1 VEAGQRVADRAT
13 IRGGRPCP
21 TCRASKGSLV
31 NQATS
36 ASDPISVTSD
46 DATTTTTVLVA
57 DGRPVVRAG
66 LAAILAQADVQ
77 LSGECGLEDTVETVT
92 SQRPDVLVV
101 GLREDDPETFRVV
114 ATAKAVHEDLH
125 ALVVADG
132 ATVIDLRE
140 AVIAGVDSFLLSSVP
155 ADDLRDAVERTAR
168 GERIVSPSIAMQL
181 AGSWRQEPRDSG
193 ASALTARELEVL
205 QLLAEGLTN
214 QQVGTRLGLSARTV
228 KTHVQNLLVK
238 LDVPDRTGAVARA
251 FRLGLIR

>member
-1 VEAGQRVADRAT
+1 VNPASPASGAD
-13 IRGGRPCP
+13 
-21 TCRASKGSLV
+21 ASA
-31 NQATS
+31 ATS
-36 ASDPISVTSD
+36 DQAP
-46 DATTTTTVLVA
+46 TTTTTVLVA
-57 DGRPVVRAG
+57 DARPLVLAG
-66 LAAILAQADVQ
+66 LEAVLSNGAIDLVGSCSFA
-77 LSGECGLEDTVETVT
+77 ETVERVT
-92 SQRPDVLVV
+92 SERPDVLVV
-101 GLREDDPETFRVV
+101 GLRDDDPETFRVV
-114 ATAKAVHEDLH
+114 ATAKAVHEGLT

-140 AVIAGVDSFLLSSVP
+140 AVIAGVDSFLLSTVP
-155 ADDLRDAVERTAR
+155 VEELRDAVLRTGR

-181 AGSWRQEPRDSG
+181 AGSWRQEPRESG

>member
-1 VEAGQRVADRAT
+1 MSSA
-13 IRGGRPCP
+13 PSP
-21 TCRASKGSLV
+21 SSASK
-31 NQATS
+31 QAGRTTS
-36 ASDPISVTSD
+36 SPTRSD
-46 DATTTTTVLVA
+46 DDTQVATVLVA
-57 DGRPVVRAG
+57 DSRPVVRAG
-66 LAAILAQADVQ
+66 LAAVLEGGELELAGA
-77 LSGECGLEDTVETVT
+77 CGLDEAVDAV
-92 SQRPDVLVV
+92 SRLRPGVLLL
-101 GLREDDPETFRVV
+101 GLRDDDPETFRVV
-114 ATAKAVHEDLH
+114 ATARALREDLRT
-125 ALVVADG
+125 LVVADG

-140 AVIAGVDSFLLSSVP
+140 AVIAGVDSFLLSS
-155 ADDLRDAVERTAR
+155 ASTDELRDAVERTAA

-181 AGSWRQEPRDSG
+181 AGTWRQEPRDSG

>member
-1 VEAGQRVADRAT
+1 VNSTTPAPET
-13 IRGGRPCP
+13 
-21 TCRASKGSLV
+21 TTAS
-31 NQATS
+31 
-36 ASDPISVTSD
+36 SDTRDESTR
-46 DATTTTTVLVA
+46 TTTVLVA

-66 LAAILAQADVQ
+66 LATVLGA
-77 LSGECGLEDTVETVT
+77 EGLELLGACSLEETVDQVT
-92 SQRPDVLVV
+92 TERPQVLVV
-101 GLREDDPETFRVV
+101 GLRDDDPETFRVV
-114 ATAKAVHEDLH
+114 ATAKAVDEDLH

-140 AVIAGVDSFLLSSVP
+140 AVIAGVDSFLLSSVT
-155 ADDLRDAVERTAR
+155 AEELCDAVARTGR

-181 AGSWRQEPRDSG
+181 AGSWRQEPRESG

>member
-1 VEAGQRVADRAT
+1 VKPGSSPSDAAPAAAT
-13 IRGGRPCP
+13 DP
-21 TCRASKGSLV
+21 TGTA
-31 NQATS
+31 
-36 ASDPISVTSD
+36 
-46 DATTTTTVLVA
+46 TTTVLVA

-66 LAAILAQADVQ
+66 LATILATADVE
-77 LSGECGLEDTVETVT
+77 LIGECGLEQTVEQVT
-92 SQRPDVLVV
+92 ADRPDVLVV

-140 AVIAGVDSFLLSSVP
+140 AVIAGVDSFLLSSVT
-155 ADDLRDAVERTAR
+155 AEDLRDAVERTSR

-214 QQVGTRLGLSARTV
+214 QQVGSRLGLSARTV

>member
-1 VEAGQRVADRAT
+1 VNPSTPAPEAAAPAAETRSSAT
-13 IRGGRPCP
+13 
-21 TCRASKGSLV
+21 A
-31 NQATS
+31 
-36 ASDPISVTSD
+36 
-46 DATTTTTVLVA
+46 TTTVLVA

-66 LAAILAQADVQ
+66 LAAVLGAEGIDLLGAC
-77 LSGECGLEDTVETVT
+77 SLEETVDRAT
-92 SQRPDVLVV
+92 SEGPQVLVV
-101 GLREDDPETFRVV
+101 GLRDDDPETFRVV
-114 ATAKAVHEDLH
+114 ATAKAVRDDLH

-140 AVIAGVDSFLLSSVP
+140 AVIAGVDSFLLSSVTSEE
-155 ADDLRDAVERTAR
+155 LCDAVVRTGR

-181 AGSWRQEPRDSG
+181 AGSWRQEPRDAG